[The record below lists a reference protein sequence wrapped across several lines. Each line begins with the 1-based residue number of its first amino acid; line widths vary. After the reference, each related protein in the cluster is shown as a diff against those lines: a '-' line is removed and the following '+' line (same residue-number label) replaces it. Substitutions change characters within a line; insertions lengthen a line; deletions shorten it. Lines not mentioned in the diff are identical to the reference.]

1 MILTLEEKEIAKMLF
16 NKEDVDVDEF
26 VMIKKVLRIKEDAYQ
41 NGKRY
46 ERAWPSD
53 DLDRN

>member
-1 MILTLEEKEIAKMLF
+1 MLF